1 MILSQKHGPL
11 TVQYAE
17 TAVSLLDNEV
27 RELVLP
33 EAFPTAQFDLAHRLL
48 RRAKEKEAAKSALS
62 EKTSPGETGEPSGV
76 EQLLEPAEASEA
88 HAETPQAEQARRT
101 VASLFPPSAT
111 GQHRLV
117 TPGPSRNPSGMFHC

>member
-11 TVQYAE
+11 AVQYAE

-48 RRAKEKEAAKSALS
+48 RRAKEKEAVKAALP
-62 EKTSPGETGEPSGV
+62 EETSPGQTGEPSGV
-76 EQLLEPAEASEA
+76 GQLLESAEVSEA
-88 HAETPQAEQARRT
+88 HEETPQAEQAHRA
-101 VASLFPPSAT
+101 VASLFPPTAT
-111 GQHRLV
+111 G
-117 TPGPSRNPSGMFHC
+117 

>member
-11 TVQYAE
+11 AVQYAE

-48 RRAKEKEAAKSALS
+48 RRAKEKEAAKAALP
-62 EKTSPGETGEPSGV
+62 EETSPGQTGESSGV

-88 HAETPQAEQARRT
+88 HAGTSQGEQARRAT
-101 VASLFPPSAT
+101 ASLFPPTAT
-111 GQHRLV
+111 GQHGLV
-117 TPGPSRNPSGMFHC
+117 TSGPSESPSGMFHC

>member
-1 MILSQKHGPL
+1 MQ
-11 TVQYAE
+11 

-48 RRAKEKEAAKSALS
+48 QRAKEKEAAKAALP
-62 EKTSPGETGEPSGV
+62 EDTSPGKTGESSGV

-88 HAETPQAEQARRT
+88 HAETPQAEQARRA
-101 VASLFPPSAT
+101 VASLFPPSTT
-111 GQHRLV
+111 GQHGLV
-117 TPGPSRNPSGMFHC
+117 APGPSKDPSGMFHC

>member
-11 TVQYAE
+11 AVQYAE

-48 RRAKEKEAAKSALS
+48 
-62 EKTSPGETGEPSGV
+62 
-76 EQLLEPAEASEA
+76 
-88 HAETPQAEQARRT
+88 
-101 VASLFPPSAT
+101 
-111 GQHRLV
+111 
-117 TPGPSRNPSGMFHC
+117 